1 MLILSKLWKRYMK
14 EEIDLKQHFSKNSK
28 FFIYDKFNKE
38 QNTEYT
44 IKHEINCKVQ
54 SIYYHT
60 LCKEYLIIGRSSFGL
75 KVFITA
81 WSIPAMYLN

>member
-60 LCKEYLIIGRSSFGL
+60 LCTEYLVIGRSSFGL